1 MRARPAWPRALGVAR
16 LCASSRTNG
25 TSAPSSPPVSRST
38 ATTAVLPVVA
48 RRALEIRVRD
58 AMDVERRR
66 HAVHVDARDRPRRAV
81 RRGGA
86 GLPEQRPGGPGSA
99 ARARR
104 RRCWR
109 PRPRPTS
116 ARLLPRVLGQS
127 PPKFRTGPVSVGRG
141 AVPAH
146 GGRAARRRRPRT
158 TGRSRRRRRQA
169 KTAKT
174 LGSLYFQRGSYVQ
187 NLDLA
192 I

>member
-1 MRARPAWPRALGVAR
+1 VRARPPWPRAWGVAP
-16 LCASSRTNG
+16 LCASACTNG

-38 ATTAVLPVVA
+38 ATTAVLPVVARRPA

-66 HAVHVDARDRPRRAV
+66 HAVHVDARDRPRRAA
-81 RRGGA
+81 RRDGA

-127 PPKFRTGPVSVGRG
+127 PSKFRTGPVSVGRG

-146 GGRAARRRRPRT
+146 GGVRHVDGAPERREGPGDGGRRPK
-158 TGRSRRRRRQA
+158 RQKHLVLCTSSEA
-169 KTAKT
+169 VTFK
-174 LGSLYFQRGSYVQ
+174 
-187 NLDLA
+187 